1 METENTVSIW
11 IGNFTDKSQLD
22 HYLQVNYD
30 EDGEAVPSQFL
41 IENGIDLDDIDDDW
55 LEAEFYDVENSN
67 LEQMIKGASYEQTIL
82 RNLKEEGIKTVIPP
96 SNTIIL
102 LYNYDYSD
110 NEIARGNTRFLGTVR
125 YKETQ
130 SHYCKIIVS
139 IIWYTSLMGALY
151 EDTLEVKNDI

>member
-110 NEIARGNTRFLGTVR
+110 NEIATGNTRFLGTVR
-125 YKETQ
+125 YKET
-130 SHYCKIIVS
+130 
-139 IIWYTSLMGALY
+139 
-151 EDTLEVKNDI
+151 

>member
-125 YKETQ
+125 YKET
-130 SHYCKIIVS
+130 
-139 IIWYTSLMGALY
+139 
-151 EDTLEVKNDI
+151 

>member
-30 EDGEAVPSQFL
+30 EDREAVPSQFL

-110 NEIARGNTRFLGTVR
+110 NEIATGNTRFLGTVR
-125 YKETQ
+125 YKET
-130 SHYCKIIVS
+130 
-139 IIWYTSLMGALY
+139 
-151 EDTLEVKNDI
+151 